1 MKLTSCVVFQETLRK
16 NLEKGTSLKTERHE
30 LVQQR
35 LKVSRLG
42 YTESNRVVDIYRLR
56 NEVDWIRLSFK

>member
-56 NEVDWIRLSFK
+56 NEVDWIRLSYE